1 MPTLVDKP
9 PAKGDWS
16 VEVKFDGWRCQIVID
31 ENGARVF
38 TRRGH
43 DWTVGLKIIA
53 DAALNELIQMNGM
66 KKVRSAIIDG
76 ELVYPH
82 QSGRSDFHALQAVV
96 RSQSDKLL
104 FMAFDLLHINGE
116 DLRGHA
122 LEERRDRLR
131 GLIPAGGR
139 IQFSEA
145 LEGAPAAL
153 YAAAERMAL
162 EGIVC
167 KRRGSPYR
175 SGNAFDWLKVTC
187 FVETELELL
196 GVQREPGKSTI
207 ALMGAPGTRNYVG
220 SRVRDVRQAGER
232 GVLGAGRDQPGTAAA
247 RLQGQ
252 TERPGA
258 VAHAGRHW
266 PRPSS
271 QERGKVAA
279 CDVGKRGSVGL
290 LRHLKNSRRKG
301 QQSGVV
307 SDAVR
312 KYRLVDQGGCRRVGF
327 PASTRG
333 QCNNQE

>member
-1 MPTLVDKP
+1 MKFIEPMMPTLVDKP

-220 SRVRDVRQAGER
+220 SAFVTFGRPASEAFWALVETNLGPPPPSFKARPSDRVQWLMPGVIGRVRHLRNEEKLR
-232 GVLGAGRDQPGTAAA
+232 
-247 RLQGQ
+247 
-252 TERPGA
+252 
-258 VAHAGRHW
+258 HATL
-266 PRPSS
+266 
-271 QERGKVAA
+271 V
-279 CDVGKRGSVGL
+279 SVG
-290 LRHLKNSRRKG
+290 
-301 QQSGVV
+301 QSGFY
-307 SDAVR
+307 DI
-312 KYRLVDQGGCRRVGF
+312 
-327 PASTRG
+327 
-333 QCNNQE
+333 